1 MKDSILV
8 VYLGDGS
15 LKAVE
20 KALSSAKSGAIK
32 VRVLMILDSEL
43 YHYGHVDLVAP
54 RLNKQRFLLYIRE
67 QVLEKGRSV
76 AEELRAKALSMCVPL
91 EIDSVETDDL
101 ILAVVTEAQKGYK
114 AIYLEKEKK
123 KMFPLLK
130 KNIASEIRKIP
141 GARVIEC

>member
-8 VYLGDGS
+8 VYHSDGS
-15 LKAVE
+15 MKAVE
-20 KALSSAKSGAIK
+20 KALRSAQSGALK
-32 VRVLMILDSEL
+32 VRVLLILDSEL
-43 YHYGHVDLVAP
+43 YHYGHIDLVAP

-76 AEELRAKALSMCVPL
+76 AEDLRGKALSMCVPI

-101 ILAVVTEAQKGYK
+101 VLTVITEAKRGYK
-114 AIYLEKEKK
+114 VIYLEKEKK

-130 KNIASEIRKIP
+130 KNLATEVRKIP